1 MMGRNRSK
9 KKSLKNYKS
18 SGIYI
23 YMEKIIFFPDIL
35 SMLLQDI

>member
-1 MMGRNRSK
+1 MGTQRY

-35 SMLLQDI
+35 LMLLQDI